1 MGWKQDRD
9 LLIAET
15 LAFVKAVRG
24 ADAEAPEPLQI
35 VPLEQIKQILKPET
49 PSDRS
54 ETPGDVSETSSDL
67 APPKFERMSSLPP
80 RNEREE
86 IANRLATFKATQLKF
101 QRERQQFG
109 SATLRDALDTASAPR
124 PSNVRSNQ
132 PE

>member
-15 LAFVKAVRG
+15 LAFVKAVKG
-24 ADAEAPEPLQI
+24 AHADAPEPLQI

-49 PSDRS
+49 ASDRS
-54 ETPGDVSETSSDL
+54 ETPGDL
-67 APPKFERMSSLPP
+67 APPKFERTSSLSPG
-80 RNEREE
+80 NERDE
-86 IANRLATFKATQLKF
+86 IASRLASFKATQLKF
-101 QRERQQFG
+101 QREREQFG
-109 SATLRDALDTASAPR
+109 SATLTDALNAAGAPR